1 MKILVKGKQAEQ
13 FAQKLLGPGNGS
25 GVATSHPP
33 ERSGRHRLRL
43 KDSPTLQE
51 RKLKDAPITL
61 SPEAWPELA
70 ARCVKDPT
78 FAADMAFQLRRP
90 RRVDKTRYLLA
101 GHSAAREPMLNAS
114 PDSIRNGLNY
124 KEQRNKTRLPKQRLV
139 ERLIVKPN
147 SLKTAKLGYT
157 SPNWTQRL
165 WQVFSLKYAPGFVI
179 VTDMGM
185 ETSPFGSMGELK
197 SAIRKSGWEIVA

>member
-13 FAQKLLGPGNGS
+13 FAKKLLGPGMGH

-61 SPEAWPELA
+61 SPEAWPEIA
-70 ARCVKDPT
+70 ARCVNDPI

-101 GHSAAREPMLNAS
+101 GHSAARVPMLNAS

-124 KEQRNKTRLPKQRLV
+124 KEQRS
-139 ERLIVKPN
+139 N